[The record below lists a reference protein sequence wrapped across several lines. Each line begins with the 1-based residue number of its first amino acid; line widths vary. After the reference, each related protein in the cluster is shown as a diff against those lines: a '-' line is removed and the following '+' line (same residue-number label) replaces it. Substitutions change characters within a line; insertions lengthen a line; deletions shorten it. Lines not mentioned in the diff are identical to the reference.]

1 MSKAELRL
9 LWTGSVPVLE
19 TKRLLMR
26 GPEPDDF
33 PAFAAMWAD
42 RNVVRYITKDPVN
55 EEDSWTGF
63 LRIAGH
69 WPIMGF
75 GYWMVLEKMMGVFLG
90 EVGFVD
96 FKRNMK
102 PSIKGEPEIGWVF
115 AKAAHGKGYASEAAK
130 AAVEWGDAHFNHARM
145 SCIINT
151 PHVASIRVAEKCGFK
166 ETAKTIYKG
175 DEIVVLHRD
184 TPR

>member
-1 MSKAELRL
+1 MSKPELRL
-9 LWTGSVPVLE
+9 AWTGAAPVLE
-19 TKRLLMR
+19 TGRLLMR

-42 RNVVRYITKDPVN
+42 RDVVRYITKDPVN
-55 EEDSWTGF
+55 EEDAWAGF

-69 WPIMGF
+69 WPVMGY
-75 GYWMVLEKMMGVFLG
+75 GYWMVLEKQTNTFLG

-96 FKRNMK
+96 FKRDMT

-115 AKAAHGKGYASEAAK
+115 ATAAHGKGYATEAAK
-130 AAVEWGDAHFNHARM
+130 AAVEWGDAHFGGARM
-145 SCIINT
+145 SCIIST
-151 PHVASIRVAEKCGFK
+151 PHIASIHVAEKCGFR
-166 ETAKTIYKG
+166 ESARTQYKG

-184 TPR
+184 P